1 MLTPSQ
7 LISPSLSRF
16 SQAVSRPKAGYQY
29 FLNADGGSETVGGG
43 DLGTQKINSSPI
55 SVPDQ
60 KFILNTFNRL
70 ETLINL
76 NFTDVVSASNA
87 NLRIYFDSEINI
99 NSSSGKILG
108 VAVPNRFSTGDWFEI
123 FINSSALKD
132 LSNYRQYALIH
143 EIGHALGLEHPF
155 DASDGDYYK
164 STEPYKSALPNET
177 VMSYRTPLTKNYPD
191 FFTDSDINALSEI
204 WGIRDKTQ
212 PVTFDYGQYSEAS
225 DICDLLLSGKSSLIL
240 GQANSESDKYSLSV
254 KTSTWESPISINMIA
269 KLDDS
274 GIRIDAEQINFA
286 NPLISGSLIQ
296 GGTGADAIWGK
307 AGWDILD
314 GGAGNDLIRA
324 GNGRDIITGGSG
336 SDELHGDF
344 GWNTFKSEKD
354 GFSDFIA
361 IKSDEFVSNW
371 LYGRAGNNPNG
382 EKADVIEGLDSTD
395 QIKIIGVS
403 TSDLSFHTGAT
414 AHGISGIGIYAKS
427 ALEGI
432 YTGGNLSLAQITAMT
447 TGDSSADAL
456 ANQVVSY
463 GWTGI

>member
-324 GNGRDIITGGSG
+324 GNGGATSSPVALALMSFMGTSDGTPLNLKRTASPILSQLNPMSLSQTGSMG
-336 SDELHGDF
+336 EQA
-344 GWNTFKSEKD
+344 TIQMEKRQM
-354 GFSDFIA
+354 SSRAWIPL
-361 IKSDEFVSNW
+361 IKSKSSVSVPPTCPSI
-371 LYGRAGNNPNG
+371 LVP
-382 EKADVIEGLDSTD
+382 
-395 QIKIIGVS
+395 QP
-403 TSDLSFHTGAT
+403 T
-414 AHGISGIGIYAKS
+414 ASRV
-427 ALEGI
+427 
-432 YTGGNLSLAQITAMT
+432 LASM
-447 TGDSSADAL
+447 L
-456 ANQVVSY
+456 KVP
-463 GWTGI
+463 